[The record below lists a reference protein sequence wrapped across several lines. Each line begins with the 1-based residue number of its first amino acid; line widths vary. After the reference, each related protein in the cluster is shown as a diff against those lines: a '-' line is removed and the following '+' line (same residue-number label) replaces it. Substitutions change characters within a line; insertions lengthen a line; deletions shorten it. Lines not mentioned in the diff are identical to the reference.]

1 MGQPLRVLIIEDSEE
16 DAQLVLRELRR
27 GGYEVEFERV
37 ETEVAMRA
45 MLIERPWDLI
55 LSDYNLPKFNAPH
68 ALLRTQR
75 SSAGDRSNSLSTQQ
89 RGSSIAESELS
100 SGAP

>member
-37 ETEVAMRA
+37 ETSASLQSALTQRA
-45 MLIERPWDLI
+45 WDLI
-55 LSDYNLPKFNAPH
+55 LSDYTLPKF
-68 ALLRTQR
+68 
-75 SSAGDRSNSLSTQQ
+75 
-89 RGSSIAESELS
+89 
-100 SGAP
+100 GAPQALETLKASDLDIPFIIISGTIDECSTRNR